1 MSDSNAGAYGSSHAV
16 DIEKILG
23 LIDEVASSQQGL
35 ADEEALILRG

>member
-1 MSDSNAGAYGSSHAV
+1 MLL

-35 ADEEALILRG
+35 ADEEALILRGCIDFLRFPMTMC